1 MLEFAYRKLIMISK
15 EAVPVYIN
23 MEYEPYRGI
32 LVNNESKLIIGGGD
46 GSMSK
51 YSLNNPTASAL
62 ISNIKLKENVWS
74 IIKTS
79 KDMLLCG

>member
-1 MLEFAYRKLIMISK
+1 
-15 EAVPVYIN
+15 
-23 MEYEPYRGI
+23 
-32 LVNNESKLIIGGGD
+32 
-46 GSMSK
+46 MSK